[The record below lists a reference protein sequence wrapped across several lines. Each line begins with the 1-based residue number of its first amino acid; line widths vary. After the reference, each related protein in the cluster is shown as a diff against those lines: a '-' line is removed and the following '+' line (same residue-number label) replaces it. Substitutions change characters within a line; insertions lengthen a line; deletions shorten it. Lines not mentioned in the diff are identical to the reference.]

1 MDLAERLRAGIATF
15 ASQNDQ
21 SAGGS
26 DQETGSNQSS
36 GHDDEGGDDHAMQ
49 IEDLLRLE
57 EDDNSTELDDDG
69 EEQEEDSQDFGI
81 DNAQPSILSEVSTSR
96 SHKDIWKKSN
106 SSFPC
111 SFFSSLFQTLKLD
124 ASKML
129 CVKPPVRAPTREGA
143 LA

>member
-21 SAGGS
+21 SARVS
-26 DQETGSNQSS
+26 DPETGSNQSS
-36 GHDDEGGDDHAMQ
+36 AHDDVGGDDHAMQ
-49 IEDLLRLE
+49 IEDLLRFE

-69 EEQEEDSQDFGI
+69 KEEREEDSQDFGI
-81 DNAQPSILSEVSTSR
+81 DNAQPSEVSTSR

-106 SSFPC
+106 SCFPC
-111 SFFSSLFQTLKLD
+111 SLYSNLFQTLKLD

-129 CVKPPVRAPTREGA
+129 CVKPPVRAPTREGV